1 MIKSNHSIS
10 YDIIKN
16 AIYEAIPSAI
26 IEQIIVFGSYARG
39 DNTTDSDVD
48 ICVIV
53 NIALTRDE
61 VRNYRK
67 EICNAFI
74 KQHRLPIDLL
84 IKSSDYYNRY
94 KSVACSIERAIAT
107 EGIRL

>member
-1 MIKSNHSIS
+1 MIDKDS
-10 YDIIKN
+10 IKN
-16 AIYEAIPSAI
+16 AIYETIPSAA
-26 IEQIIVFGSYARG
+26 IEQIIVFCSYARG

-53 NIALTRDE
+53 HAAPTRDE
-61 VRNYRK
+61 VKQYSK

-94 KSVACSIERAIAT
+94 KGVTCSIERAIAT

>member
-1 MIKSNHSIS
+1 MINENL
-10 YDIIKN
+10 IKN
-16 AIYEAIPSAI
+16 AVYEAIPATI
-26 IEQIIVFGSYARG
+26 VEQIIVFGSYARG
-39 DNTTDSDVD
+39 DNTADSDID

-53 NIALTRDE
+53 NVSLTRDE
-61 VRNYRK
+61 VKNYRK

-94 KSVACSIERAIAT
+94 KGVACSIERAIAT
-107 EGIRL
+107 EGIIL